1 MKIWIASADVDEISD
16 CSWAPL
22 EGIITNPSVLIR
34 AGRDWK
40 STLRTL
46 AESDWS
52 GLRALEA
59 IHLQAVS
66 RDRDGILGEM
76 ECFAQL
82 IQPKRLIAKVPVGP
96 GGFAATPALIAQD
109 MEVNVTGICSLSQA
123 QVAIQAGARFV
134 SVYVARVNDASRH
147 GDGGFRLVADVRE
160 YIGRCGVDAQIMAAS
175 IRDQTQYEE
184 IVRRG
189 AHAVAAT
196 PQLIRQIVQDELTE
210 QSMAAF
216 QNDWENG

>member
-1 MKIWIASADVDEISD
+1 MKIWIASADVDEIRN

-40 STLRTL
+40 STLRNL
-46 AESDWS
+46 AVADWS
-52 GLRALEA
+52 GPRPLEA

-66 RDRDGILGEM
+66 RERDGILGEM

-82 IQPKRLIAKVPVGP
+82 IQPKLLVAKVPVGAA
-96 GGFAATPALIAQD
+96 GFAAMPALID
-109 MEVNVTGICSLSQA
+109 RYTEVNLTGICSLAQA
-123 QVAIQAGARFV
+123 QLAIQAGARFV
-134 SVYVARVNDASRH
+134 SIYVARVNDASQN

-160 YIGRCGVDAQIMAAS
+160 YIGRCGLDAQLIAAS

-196 PQLIRQIVQDELTE
+196 PQLISQIVQDELTE
-210 QSMAAF
+210 QSLVEF
-216 QNDWENG
+216 ENDWEKE